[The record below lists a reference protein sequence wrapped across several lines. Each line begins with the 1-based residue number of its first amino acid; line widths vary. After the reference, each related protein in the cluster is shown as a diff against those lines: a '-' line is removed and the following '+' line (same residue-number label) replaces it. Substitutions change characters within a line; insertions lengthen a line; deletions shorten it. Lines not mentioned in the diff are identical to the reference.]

1 VQLSS
6 ASPNIL
12 QQGSKRTGSVDSE
25 VIINE
30 AGCIISG
37 QQTSSRRFTWSKG
50 RTKFLT
56 NYLAQQASDAK
67 GKDALF
73 REDTLREASEV
84 VSQRFQRECSVA
96 DVQRKLTALGERWQR
111 IEKMK
116 SLGSASWDHA
126 TRTISMREEDYQQ
139 YSMVMGRC
147 PF

>member
-1 VQLSS
+1 MRQDALSAVS
-6 ASPNIL
+6 RLLRGDSRGAKAGPSSSPITWRNRL
-12 QQGSKRTGSVDSE
+12 QMPRE
-25 VIINE
+25 
-30 AGCIISG
+30 
-37 QQTSSRRFTWSKG
+37 
-50 RTKFLT
+50 
-56 NYLAQQASDAK
+56 
-67 GKDALF
+67 KDALF